1 MAFSFKD
8 VFLFLV
14 AFETLFLS
22 FTVHKKQSRLR
33 LQALTGLALLA
44 FVVPV
49 AFSGIYAQFAKQ
61 KVLISNTAKIV
72 TATTTPNPIVITTT
86 APTTTQA
93 PVATSPV
100 ATSPVAIAPKTTLPP
115 VTAPTTTQAPVATS
129 PVAIAPKTTL
139 PPVTAPTTTQAPVAT
154 SPVVTAPT
162 TTQAPAATVSINAYS
177 SPTISNNQLV
187 VKINVNLTNNK
198 APYPGQSVALS
209 DNASDCVLSQAS
221 ASTTDASGNWSE
233 VATCSLTGSPITF
246 SVSSDGAS
254 ATFSQAR

>member
-93 PVATSPV
+93 PAATSPV
-100 ATSPVAIAPKTTLPP
+100 VTAPKTTLPP
-115 VTAPTTTQAPVATS
+115 VTAPTTTQAPA
-129 PVAIAPKTTL
+129 AI
-139 PPVTAPTTTQAPVAT
+139 
-154 SPVVTAPT
+154 
-162 TTQAPAATVSINAYS
+162 VSINAYS

>member
-22 FTVHKKQSRLR
+22 FTVYKKQSRLR

-93 PVATSPV
+93 PAATSPV
-100 ATSPVAIAPKTTLPP
+100 VTAPKTTLPP

-129 PVAIAPKTTL
+129 PVATAPKTTL
-139 PPVTAPTTTQAPVAT
+139 PPVPAPTTTQAPAAT
-154 SPVVTAPT
+154 SPVATAPT
-162 TTQAPAATVSINAYS
+162 TTQAPAAIVSINAYS

>member
-93 PVATSPV
+93 PVATS
-100 ATSPVAIAPKTTLPP
+100 
-115 VTAPTTTQAPVATS
+115 PVATS

>member
-72 TATTTPNPIVITTT
+72 TATTTPNPIVITT
-86 APTTTQA
+86 
-93 PVATSPV
+93 
-100 ATSPVAIAPKTTLPP
+100 
-115 VTAPTTTQAPVATS
+115 
-129 PVAIAPKTTL
+129 
-139 PPVTAPTTTQAPVAT
+139 TAPTTTQAPVAT